1 MPTSD
6 PHSPLLLSAARAGG
20 ESLAGVI
27 RGIAAARPSGKPLHP
42 QGVVRRGRLVR
53 HGLSPATGS
62 TWLDR
67 AGEDAVL
74 LRWSRAVGLPAPAPD
89 IHGLAVRVPLPDGDH
104 GDLLFA
110 TTGWSRPTRI
120 LLLPGFSAERPMT
133 TLLPYS
139 TAEGALLLGARPDGD
154 LTRLYAA
161 TPLGPWRE
169 FAELREVDGAP
180 VDEPIR
186 FDPVR
191 HTLPGLPFPRWVNGL
206 REPAYRTAR
215 RTQSQPVV
223 VSRDSS
229 RDGKDLG

>member
-1 MPTSD
+1 MPSSD

-42 QGVVRRGRLVR
+42 QGVVRRGCLVR

-62 TWLDR
+62 TWLDQ
-67 AGEDAVL
+67 AGEDEVL

-89 IHGLAVRVPLPDGDH
+89 IHGLAVRVPLPDGEH

-120 LLLPGFSAERPMT
+120 LLLPGLSAERPMT

-139 TAEGALLLGARPDGD
+139 TAEGALVLGARPDGD

-161 TPLGPWRE
+161 TPFGQWRE
-169 FAELREVDGAP
+169 FAELREVEGPPVGRADQVRPGAP
-180 VDEPIR
+180 HAARAAVSA
-186 FDPVR
+186 
-191 HTLPGLPFPRWVNGL
+191 LG
-206 REPAYRTAR
+206 EPASRTGVPDCSPYPAPTGR
-215 RTQSQPVV
+215 GEPRLLT
-223 VSRDSS
+223 
-229 RDGKDLG
+229 